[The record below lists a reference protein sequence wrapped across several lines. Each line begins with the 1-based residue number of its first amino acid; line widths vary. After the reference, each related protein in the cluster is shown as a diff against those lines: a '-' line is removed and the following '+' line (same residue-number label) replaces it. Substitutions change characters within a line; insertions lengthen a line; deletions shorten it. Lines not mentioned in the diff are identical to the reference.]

1 MPCGRCRAVA
11 SEREP
16 ARGAS
21 AHLVDRAFELLRWG
35 FRAGALGLRGCH
47 VDRPAFGNPLPS
59 GESTTPTPLP
69 VSDPLPSGATTE
81 TLATRTQDGPAYIQ
95 SYLGVYALPDLPP

>member
-16 ARGAS
+16 ARSAS
-21 AHLVDRAFELLRWG
+21 ARLVDRAFELLRWG

-47 VDRPAFGNPLPS
+47 VDRPAFGNPLPERGVNNANTAS
-59 GESTTPTPLP
+59 RLRPASER
-69 VSDPLPSGATTE
+69 SD
-81 TLATRTQDGPAYIQ
+81 D
-95 SYLGVYALPDLPP
+95 